1 MGGRW
6 KVGSTVFFTIRLT
19 MKQGA
24 GDGRTLEAE
33 YALEGGEALSPFF

>member
-6 KVGSTVFFTIRLT
+6 FDRFFTILLT

-33 YALEGGEALSPFF
+33 YVLEGGEALNPFS